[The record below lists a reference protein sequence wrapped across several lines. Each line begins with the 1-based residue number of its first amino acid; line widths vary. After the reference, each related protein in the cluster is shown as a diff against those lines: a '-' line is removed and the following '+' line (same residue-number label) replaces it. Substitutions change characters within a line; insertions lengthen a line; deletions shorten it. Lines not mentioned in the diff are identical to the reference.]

1 MYGTLMIGRP
11 AVDIDKMKEATRAW
25 ADDRGEAVGFVDERV
40 LMADDGRIAVAVRF
54 ASREDYERL
63 AEDPKQDAWWS
74 EVMAPM
80 LDGEPEW
87 IDGEW
92 TDL

>member
-11 AVDIDKMKEATRAW
+11 AVDVMTMRDAAREWASTRG
-25 ADDRGEAVGFVDERV
+25 DIGFVDERV
-40 LMADDGRIAVAVRF
+40 LVADDGRVAVAVRF

-63 AEDPKQDAWWS
+63 AEDPRQDKWWS

-80 LDGEPEW
+80 LAGEPEW

-92 TDL
+92 MDV